1 MTAVGR
7 GALRA
12 RFDFSLSALYLQHPA
27 GPRPEA
33 RPFRDWRVGVGK
45 ARPLSPGPSWRTHSG
60 TVVVLLGCVLRWA
73 GPRRL
78 LEQLEQLVSPCRLR
92 VPPGGAHGRGN
103 RQARPRA
110 LASMAVTVR
119 SPGAET

>member
-60 TVVVLLGCVLRWA
+60 TVVVLLGCVLRVG
-73 GPRRL
+73 GP
-78 LEQLEQLVSPCRLR
+78 P
-92 VPPGGAHGRGN
+92 A
-103 RQARPRA
+103 
-110 LASMAVTVR
+110 
-119 SPGAET
+119 SPGAIGAAGVTLQVKGAPWGSSREGEPTGPAPGPGLHGSYCEVTWR